1 MILTEI
7 GPKIS
12 HQKLDEGMGPVIAKK
27 SNLWFGMLEAGVKSS
42 PVVRDPALETG
53 IPTTIYLFN
62 HKRGAIRE
70 YQLSIV
76 EKILRELTIDEQELV
91 GPLEEAFQKARNGF
105 VPRYT
110 PPTRTRSRRPKEI
123 ELPEIDSDSEPG
135 DDEPFPPT
143 FQDNDDDETDQD

>member
-1 MILTEI
+1 MDL
-7 GPKIS
+7 
-12 HQKLDEGMGPVIAKK
+12 VIAKK
-27 SNLWFGMLEAGVKSS
+27 SNLWFGMLEAGAKSS

-76 EKILRELTIDEQELV
+76 EKILRELTVDEQDLV
-91 GPLEEAFQKARNGF
+91 GPLEEAFEKARNSF

-110 PPTRTRSRRPKEI
+110 PPSRTRSRRPKEI
-123 ELPEIDSDSEPG
+123 ELPEVESDSEPD
-135 DDEPFPPT
+135 DDEELPPT
-143 FQDNDDDETDQD
+143 FDDTDDDDEAEDDED